1 MMVQRSKLL
10 SVTLVGVLLLGSLL
24 AVALSNRG
32 SGADASAVIR
42 WGYYVTYDRTS
53 LVSLQAHIGQLD
65 IVSPY
70 VYHLTPA
77 GTIKDFSEPGTTKLL
92 KDNGVRV
99 VPLIQNESRWAE
111 FTKTIE
117 TPEKRDQII
126 HKLFALVR
134 DKGYDGI
141 QIDFEGVREQD
152 HEFLTDFM
160 TRLYRA
166 FKPQGW
172 IVSQAVIART
182 SDASS
187 YWGGA
192 YDYRRLA
199 EVNDFIAIMAYDY
212 GYIGRPDPIAVAPHW
227 WVNSVVQYALGR
239 IPREKLIL
247 GIPLYGYDWNTT
259 KGPPASSVS
268 HATATRL
275 AARPGATA
283 GYSLEHQ
290 APWVKYK
297 DDNGDNHE
305 VWFENATSF
314 EAKLRIMTDN
324 RLAGFATW
332 RLGHEDPAIWTV
344 IAGLSTPATRLP
356 PIQNTRDRV
365 YFSETGHTLAYGFL
379 DYWRANGGLARFGYP
394 RTEEFTEY
402 DPMVGRSYTV
412 QYFERARFEYHP
424 EYRGTQFEILLGH
437 IGRWALAQR
446 GIDPW
451 ETATGPKP
459 GARYFPES
467 GHNLGGAFLRYWEQ
481 HGGLMSFGYPISEE
495 YMEYNPE
502 DGNTYL
508 VQYFERARFEYH
520 PEYAGTHSEVLLG
533 LLGNEMLR
541 ERGWI
546 R

>member
-1 MMVQRSKLL
+1 MTVRRSKPAAIFLIGALLL
-10 SVTLVGVLLLGSLL
+10 SSV
-24 AVALSNRG
+24 AAIALSQRDN
-32 SGADASAVIR
+32 GADASAAIR

-53 LVSLQAHIGQLD
+53 LTSLQAHVGQLD

-70 VYHLTPA
+70 FYHLTPA
-77 GTIKDFSEPGTTKLL
+77 GTIKAFDEPATTRLL
-92 KDNGVRV
+92 KDNGVKV
-99 VPLIQNESRWAE
+99 VPLIQNESRWEA
-111 FTKTIE
+111 FRTTIE
-117 TPEKRDQII
+117 TTEKRDAIV
-126 HKLFALVR
+126 HLLFALVR

-141 QIDFEGVREQD
+141 HIDFEGVREQD
-152 HEFLTDFM
+152 RDLLTDFM
-160 TRLYRA
+160 TRLYKA
-166 FKPQGW
+166 FQPQGW

-192 YDYRRLA
+192 YDYRKLA

-212 GYIGRPDPIAVAPHW
+212 GYVGRPDPIAVAPHW
-227 WVNSVVQYALGR
+227 WVNNVVTYALGR
-239 IPREKLIL
+239 IPREKIIL

-259 KGPPASSVS
+259 KGPPATSVK
-268 HATATRL
+268 HPDAMRL
-275 AARPGATA
+275 AARQGATA
-283 GYSLEHQ
+283 GFSTEHQ
-290 APWVKYK
+290 APWVRYT
-297 DDNGDNHE
+297 DDNGDRHE

-332 RLGHEDPAIWTV
+332 RLGHEDPAVWTV

-356 PIQNTRDRV
+356 PIQNTSDRI
-365 YFSETGHTLAYGFL
+365 YFPETGHTLAYGFKT
-379 DYWRANGGLARFGYP
+379 YWERNGGLARFGYP

-402 DPMVGRSYTV
+402 DPMVGRSFTV

-424 EYRGTQFEILLGH
+424 EHRGTQFEVLLGH
-437 IGRWALAQR
+437 MGRWALAQR

-451 ETATGPKP
+451 ATATGPRA
-459 GARYFPES
+459 GYRHFPES
-467 GHNLGGAFLRYWEQ
+467 GHNLGGVFLRYWEQ
-481 HGGLMSFGYPISEE
+481 NGGLMSYGYPISEE
-495 YMEYNPE
+495 FIELNPE
-502 DGNTYL
+502 DGNSYL

-520 PEYAGTHSEVLLG
+520 PEYAGTRSEVLLG